1 MRRNK
6 AHSSVFAYLTIVL
19 FAFMAPSAVL
29 ATDLR
34 GKLHEG
40 FYTSPSAKLNCDLGQ
55 YTSSPSFFIN
65 DAYDP
70 DESETLSFGLDAGT
84 HFEIWTVRRQREGRV
99 EYPPMVKDG
108 FLVDSDTFIP
118 YFYSE
123 LPYDIT
129 SEERFEEKSGT
140 GGVLRVRM
148 NGQSQLHGYW
158 LGRKNGWLTSVQ
170 FVPSLVEAQEHSLQL
185 NAVKQTLRAV
195 LERCNFK

>member
-1 MRRNK
+1 MRRNR
-6 AHSSVFAYLTIVL
+6 ARSTVFAYLTIVL
-19 FAFMAPSAVL
+19 VAFMAPSAVL

-34 GKLHEG
+34 GKFHEDV
-40 FYTSPSAKLNCDLGQ
+40 YMSPSAKLECDLSQ
-55 YTSSPSFFIN
+55 YTSSPGFFIN

-70 DESETLSFGLDAGT
+70 GDSETLSFGLDAGT

-108 FLVDSDTFIP
+108 FLIDSDTFIP

-129 SEERFEEKSGT
+129 SVGRFEEKNGA

-148 NGQSQLHGYW
+148 DGQSQLHGYW
-158 LGRKNGWLTSVQ
+158 LERKNGWLTSVQ
-170 FVPSLVEAQEHSLQL
+170 FVPSLVEAQEHSLQP
-185 NAVKQTLRAV
+185 NAVKETLRAV